1 MRFIIFFS
9 VVFLTFSCGSKE
21 NNNKNR
27 RFSIIIEHKDQV
39 SGFSLKDDND
49 TLWLRLPI
57 NDPKTSHKIIINDET
72 KKKIIDV
79 IDYHFDIENF
89 KSNKSDNNA
98 NGSVTFDIST
108 GRESFYTFNTNTM
121 TSTYKNIKKNT
132 DVSTKYSDLIIYL
145 KSKYPEFKNWPN

>member
-1 MRFIIFFS
+1 M
-9 VVFLTFSCGSKE
+9 
-21 NNNKNR
+21 
-27 RFSIIIEHKDQV
+27 

-49 TLWLRLPI
+49 TMWLRLPI
-57 NDPKTSHKIIINDET
+57 NDPKTSHKIIINDEI

-98 NGSVTFDIST
+98 DGSVTFDIST
-108 GRESFYTFNTNTM
+108 ARESFYTFNTNTM